1 MNTADCA
8 REEFGHRK
16 NGHVGEAFLL
26 RKRDGVCDDDFFDG
40 GIAQTFD
47 RGSGQDTM
55 RGATIDVAR
64 PVVVYYAYCLCQSAG
79 GVDLVIHN

>member
-1 MNTADCA
+1 MYFTGNEELAEEFCYRAPVVNTADCA

-40 GIAQTFD
+40 ALLRRSIAGPDKTPC
-47 RGSGQDTM
+47 
-55 RGATIDVAR
+55 VA
-64 PVVVYYAYCLCQSAG
+64 QQ
-79 GVDLVIHN
+79 